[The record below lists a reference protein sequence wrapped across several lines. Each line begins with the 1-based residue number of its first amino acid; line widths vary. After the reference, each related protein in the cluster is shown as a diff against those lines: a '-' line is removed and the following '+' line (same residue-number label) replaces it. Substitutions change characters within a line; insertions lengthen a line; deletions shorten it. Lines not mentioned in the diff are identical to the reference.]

1 MSLCPCLACGH
12 RVCCRR
18 GEWDGWGR
26 GTLLSRQCVVN
37 CQPPQYPALL
47 HSSVREGD
55 ISQTYPPLMTLPPP
69 PSKSFLFVELFKKY
83 SKYSLE
89 IWGNWEKLWVS
100 PYGSAGKES
109 VCNAGDLDLIP
120 GLGRS
125 PGEGNGYHSSILA
138 WRIWGCKVLDTT
150 EQLSL
155 SYDYLQRVT
164 DVN

>member
-125 PGEGNGYHSSILA
+125 PGEGNGYPFQYSALENSMDRGA
-138 WRIWGCKVLDTT
+138 WQATVHGVREKL
-150 EQLSL
+150 
-155 SYDYLQRVT
+155 
-164 DVN
+164 